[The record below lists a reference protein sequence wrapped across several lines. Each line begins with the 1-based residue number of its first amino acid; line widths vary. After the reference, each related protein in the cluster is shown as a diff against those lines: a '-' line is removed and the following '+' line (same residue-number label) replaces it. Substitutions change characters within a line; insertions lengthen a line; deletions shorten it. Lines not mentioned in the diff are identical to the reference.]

1 MRLRELKSKYEA
13 SVFNELSDEYLV
25 GKAAEWEYY
34 SPIRLNGI
42 IAIGWLSD
50 DNILLINL
58 DGIFIYDI
66 LKKDIIFSD
75 YEDSFK
81 KCTSDD
87 NLTYFVQSKSETVFI
102 FGLRGG
108 GGNLL
113 TKDNM
118 WTIEVVD
125 IAWNIKVP
133 RLLNYKNGKKYFL
146 ELQQNSYEGNKYLGF
161 SKSENYFLIMGD
173 GGVDVFSRLPNYN
186 EPDGSDILT
195 RQ

>member
-1 MRLRELKSKYEA
+1 MRLKELKNKYEGD
-13 SVFNELSDEYLV
+13 VFNQLSDENLV
-25 GKAAEWEYY
+25 GKTAEWEYY
-34 SPIRLNGI
+34 SAIRLNGI

-50 DNILLINL
+50 DNILLINV
-58 DGIFIYDI
+58 DGVFIYDI
-66 LKKDIIFSD
+66 LKKDITFSD
-75 YEDSFK
+75 YENSFK
-81 KCTSDD
+81 KNISDD
-87 NLTYFVQSKSETVFI
+87 NLTFFVQNKSETVFI

-113 TKDNM
+113 TKDNV
-118 WTIEVVD
+118 WIIEVAD

-133 RLLNYKNGKKYFL
+133 SLLNCKNGKKYFL

-186 EPDGSDILT
+186 EPGGSDISML
-195 RQ
+195 Q

>member
-1 MRLRELKSKYEA
+1 MRLQELKNKYEV
-13 SVFNELSDEYLV
+13 SVFNELSDEKLV

-34 SPIRLNGI
+34 SAIRLNGI
-42 IAIGWLSD
+42 IASGWLSD
-50 DNILLINL
+50 DNILLINA
-58 DGIFIYDI
+58 DGVFIYDI
-66 LKKDIIFSD
+66 FKKNIIFSD
-75 YEDSFK
+75 YENSFK
-81 KCTSDD
+81 KSISDD
-87 NLTYFVQSKSETVFI
+87 NLTFFVQSKSETVFI

-113 TKDNM
+113 TKDNT
-118 WTIEVVD
+118 WKIEVVA

-146 ELQQNSYEGNKYLGF
+146 ELQQNSYEGDKYVGF

-173 GGVDVFSRLPNYN
+173 GGLEVFSRLPDYN
-186 EPDGSDILT
+186 EPDGSDIST

>member
-1 MRLRELKSKYEA
+1 MRLRELKNKYEGC
-13 SVFNELSDEYLV
+13 VFNEISDENLV
-25 GKAAEWEYY
+25 SKAAEWEYY
-34 SPIRLNGI
+34 SPIRLSGI
-42 IAIGWLSD
+42 IAIGWFSD
-50 DNILLINL
+50 DNIFVINL

-66 LKKDIIFSD
+66 LKKNIIFSD

-81 KCTSDD
+81 KNISDD
-87 NLTYFVQSKSETVFI
+87 NLTYFVQSKSETVSI

-113 TKDNM
+113 AKDNT
-118 WTIEVVD
+118 WKIEVFD

-133 RLLNYKNGKKYFL
+133 SLLNYRNGKKYFL
-146 ELQQNSYEGNKYLGF
+146 ELQQNSYEGKKYLGF

-173 GGVDVFSRLPNYN
+173 GGVDIFSRLPDYN
-186 EPDGSDILT
+186 EPDGSDTST